1 MRSAGAASTSGQ
13 VSQRWP
19 KIHEEL
25 PFIADEPADKSLEE
39 LFMNLR
45 SPLRNL
51 SWCWSSTCWPHYWPN
66 QLLLLLLWR
75 LRFNPLQGIIG
86 SLLVQQTLLLQ
97 PVSTSP
103 PLMIQLCRSPRRE
116 MLEMWEGG
124 SLRIGSWKDTPI
136 GEEVLEQ
143 GVSGLAPVLSLHQA
157 ASGGLHFE
165 GL

>member
-1 MRSAGAASTSGQ
+1 MSCADFAGIIQRCESTLHRTAAAPSHGGRQHAFLVRSLVAWWI
-13 VSQRWP
+13 RWCYHVTNFQAELV
-19 KIHEEL
+19 IACRL

-66 QLLLLLLWR
+66 QLLLLLIWC
-75 LRFNPLQGIIG
+75 LRFNPLQWMIG

-103 PLMIQLCRSPRRE
+103 PLMIQLCRSPR
-116 MLEMWEGG
+116 
-124 SLRIGSWKDTPI
+124 
-136 GEEVLEQ
+136 
-143 GVSGLAPVLSLHQA
+143 
-157 ASGGLHFE
+157 
-165 GL
+165 